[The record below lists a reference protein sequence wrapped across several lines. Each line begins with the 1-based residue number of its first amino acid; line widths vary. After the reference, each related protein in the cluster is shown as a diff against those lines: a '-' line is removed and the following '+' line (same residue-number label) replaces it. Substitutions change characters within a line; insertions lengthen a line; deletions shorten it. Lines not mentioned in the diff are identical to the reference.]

1 VINIAEYFKTRYKQE
16 LFLDIV
22 KSNTSS
28 QPNRNS
34 TTEIPA
40 KVVEDNGS
48 HYFSWTTTGKR
59 TM

>member
-1 VINIAEYFKTRYKQE
+1 MNITEYLKTKYKQR
-16 LFLDIV
+16 LFLDLV

-28 QPNRNS
+28 QPNTNS

-48 HYFSWTTTGKR
+48 HYFIWTTTGKR